1 MLKSSLKKNWLNR
14 VNDINALI
22 MNKPDQVVYINEDKC
37 RNSYSCVRVCPVN
50 ALEVRSERKHPIII
64 ADRCIGCGLCFLSC
78 SPKAIEYS
86 SSLGKV
92 KDLLQSGRK
101 TAAMV
106 DPSIASEFDDITDY
120 RKFVGMIRKL
130 GFDYVHEVS
139 FGVDLVAYSY
149 KKLFEESSGKY
160 YITSNCPSIVEMI
173 EKYHPTLVPNL
184 SPIVSPMV
192 ATALV
197 TRDLY
202 GDEVANVFIGPCIDI
217 KSEAKLY
224 NDKKLVEAVLTFIE
238 IRQLF
243 EEHGIQEKGVKM
255 AEFDPPFGNWGALY
269 PYPAGIL
276 QAAGIKRDI
285 VSSHVITASGA
296 EDVKEAIKDFD
307 HHIDTIRHHFN
318 LFFCPG
324 CMLGPGM
331 NKHDERFRRRSLVKQ
346 YAERRVEVLDKKQ
359 WEKDMKRWSEL
370 DLSRTFAVNDQRIP
384 EPSEEAVNEVMKI
397 IGKEHRADELNCNA
411 CGYGSCREFA
421 STVAKGLA
429 VPEMCHTYNLRNK
442 QEYIETLRQTN
453 KKLSETKKA
462 LKESEEQA
470 MREKDTAQ
478 DASETM
484 NSMLN
489 KLPNG
494 VVIVDNDLKILH
506 SNESFLNIIGEDAR
520 TIAEIIP
527 GLRGADLK
535 TLLPFNVYNIF
546 SFVLRENESVISR
559 DVQLEDRMFNISI
572 FPIRQNRIAGAVIR
586 DLFSPE
592 VQREEVITRVS
603 DVIDKN
609 LEMVQKI
616 GFLLG
621 EGASDT
627 EKMLNSIVESFRQKK
642 IEPGK

>member
-1 MLKSSLKKNWLNR
+1 MK
-14 VNDINALI
+14 
-22 MNKPDQVVYINEDKC
+22 MPDQVIKLNEDKC

-50 ALEVRSERKHPIII
+50 AIEVRPERAYPVIM
-64 ADRCIGCGLCFLSC
+64 ADRCIGCGLCFLAC
-78 SPKAIEYS
+78 SPGAIEYRDS
-86 SSLGKV
+86 RSQV
-92 KDLLQSGRK
+92 KQILKSGRPV
-101 TAAMV
+101 AALLA
-106 DPSIASEFDDITDY
+106 PSIASEFDDITDY
-120 RKFVGMIRKL
+120 RKFAGMIRSL
-130 GFDYVHEVS
+130 GFTYVHEVS
-139 FGVDLVAYSY
+139 FGVDLVAYAY
-149 KKLFEESSGKY
+149 RRLFEESSGKY

-173 EKYHPTLVPNL
+173 EKYHPNLVPNL
-184 SPIVSPMV
+184 APLVSPMI
-192 ATALV
+192 ATAMV
-197 TRDLY
+197 TRSLY
-202 GDEVANVFIGPCIDI
+202 GDEVVNVFIGPCIDI
-217 KSEAKLY
+217 KAEAARY
-224 NDKKLVEAVLTFIE
+224 SDRNLVEAVLTFIE

-243 EEHGIQEKGVKM
+243 DEHEIQEKTVKM
-255 AEFDPPFGNWGALY
+255 SDFDPPYGNWGALY

-276 QAAGIKRDI
+276 QAAGIKRDL

-296 EDVKEAIKDFD
+296 EDVKEAINDFD
-307 HHIDTIRHHFN
+307 HHIDTIKHHFN
-318 LFFCPG
+318 LFFCQG
-324 CMLGPGM
+324 CLLGPGM
-331 NKHDERFRRRSLVKQ
+331 IRHDERFRRRSLVKQ
-346 YAERRVEVLDKKQ
+346 YAEKRVSTLDKKQ
-359 WEKDMKRWSEL
+359 WKEDMERWSDL
-370 DLSRTFAVNDQRIP
+370 DLSRRFSVNDQRIP
-384 EPSEEAVNEVMKI
+384 DPSPEAITRVLKI
-397 IGKEHRADELNCNA
+397 IGRDNRAEELNCNA

-421 STVAKGLA
+421 AIVAKGLA
-429 VPEMCHTYNLRNK
+429 IPEMCHTYNLRNK

-462 LKESEEQA
+462 LKESEEKA
-470 MREKDTAQ
+470 MREKDAAE

-494 VVIVDNDLKILH
+494 VVIVDNELKILQ
-506 SNESFLNIIGEDAR
+506 SNKRFLEIIGEDAED
-520 TIAEIIP
+520 IAEIIP

-535 TLLPFNVYNIF
+535 TLLPFSVYNIF

-592 VQREEVITRVS
+592 VQREEVINRVS

-642 IEPGK
+642 DATGK

>member
-1 MLKSSLKKNWLNR
+1 
-14 VNDINALI
+14 
-22 MNKPDQVVYINEDKC
+22 MNEKDQVIYINEEKC

-50 ALEVRSERKHPIII
+50 AIEVKPERLHPLVI

-78 SPKAIEYS
+78 SPRAIEFRNS
-86 SSLGKV
+86 IGNVMNILKSP
-92 KDLLQSGRK
+92 RK
-101 TAAMV
+101 SAALIA
-106 DPSIASEFDDITDY
+106 PSIASEFDDITDY
-120 RKFVGMIRKL
+120 RKLVGMIRQL
-130 GFDYVHEVS
+130 GFTYVHEVS
-139 FGVDLVAYSY
+139 FGVDLVAHAY
-149 KKLFEESSGKY
+149 KQLFEEAHGKY
-160 YITSNCPSIVEMI
+160 YITANCPTVVEMI
-173 EKYHPTLVPNL
+173 EKYHPGLVPNL
-184 SPIVSPMV
+184 APIISPMV
-192 ATALV
+192 ATARL

-202 GDEVANVFIGPCIDI
+202 GDDVANVYIGPCIDS
-217 KSEAKLY
+217 KDEASLY
-224 NDKKLVEAVLTFIE
+224 KDNGLIEGVLTFIE
-238 IRQLF
+238 LRQLF
-243 EEHGIQEKGVKM
+243 DESEIQEKGVKM
-255 AEFDPPFGNWGALY
+255 SEFDPPLGNWGALY

-276 QAAGIKRDI
+276 QAAGIKRDL
-285 VSSHVITASGA
+285 VSSQVITASGA
-296 EDVKEAIKDFD
+296 EDVREAIKDFD

-318 LFFCPG
+318 LFFCQG
-324 CMLGPGM
+324 CLLGPGM
-331 NKHDERFRRRSLVKQ
+331 LRHDERFRRRSLVKQ
-346 YAERRVEVLDKKQ
+346 YAERRVASLDKEQ
-359 WEKDMKRWSEL
+359 WNRDMERWSKL
-370 DLSRTFAVNDQRIP
+370 DLSRTFTANDQRIP
-384 EPSEEAVNEVMKI
+384 EPPEEAINEVLKI
-397 IGKEHRADELNCNA
+397 IGKDRKSEELNCNA
-411 CGYGSCREFA
+411 CGYGSCHAFA

-453 KKLSETKKA
+453 RKLSETKKA

-478 DASETM
+478 NASETM

-494 VVIVDNDLKILH
+494 VVIVDNELKILH

-520 TIAEIIP
+520 AIADIIP

-546 SFVLRENESVISR
+546 SFVLKENESVISR

-572 FPIRQNRIAGAVIR
+572 FPIRQNKIAGAVIR

-592 VQREEVITRVS
+592 VQREEVIVRVS

-621 EGASDT
+621 EGAAET
-627 EKMLNSIVESFRQKK
+627 EQMLNSIVESFRQKK
-642 IEPGK
+642 ETLKGKNEQ

>member
-1 MLKSSLKKNWLNR
+1 LK
-14 VNDINALI
+14 
-22 MNKPDQVVYINEDKC
+22 MNIPDQVIYINEDKC
-37 RNSYSCVRVCPVN
+37 RNSYSCVRACPVN
-50 ALEVRSERKHPIII
+50 AIEVRPERLHPIII
-64 ADRCIGCGLCFLSC
+64 ADRCIGCGLCYLSC
-78 SPKAIEYS
+78 SPGAIEFRDSRAQVKAI
-86 SSLGKV
+86 
-92 KDLLQSGRK
+92 LQSGRP
-101 TAAMV
+101 TAALIA
-106 DPSIASEFDDITDY
+106 PSLASEFDDITDY

-130 GFDYVHEVS
+130 GFTYVHEVS
-139 FGVDLVAYSY
+139 FGVDLVAFAY
-149 KKLFEESSGKY
+149 KKLFEESRGKY

-173 EKYHPTLVPNL
+173 EKYRPHLVPNL
-184 SPIVSPMV
+184 APLVSPMI
-192 ATALV
+192 ATAMV

-202 GDEVANVFIGPCIDI
+202 GEDIANVFIGPCIDI
-217 KSEAKLY
+217 KEESTLFKDG
-224 NDKKLVEAVLTFIE
+224 NLVEAVLTFIE
-238 IRQLF
+238 VRQLF
-243 EEHGIQEKGVKM
+243 VENEIQEKTVKM
-255 AEFDPPFGNWGALY
+255 AEFDPPYGNWGALY

-276 QAAGIKRDI
+276 QAADIKRDL
-285 VSSHVITASGA
+285 VSSHILTASGA
-296 EDVKEAIKDFD
+296 RDVSEAVNDFD
-307 HHIDTIRHHFN
+307 HHIDTIQHHFN
-318 LFFCPG
+318 LFFCQG

-331 NKHDERFRRRSLVKQ
+331 IRHDERYRRRSLIKK
-346 YAERRVEVLDKKQ
+346 YAEKRVESLDKEQ
-359 WEKDMKRWSEL
+359 WKRDMDRWSIL
-370 DLSRTFAVNDQRIP
+370 DLTRTFIANDQRIP
-384 EPSEEAVNEVMKI
+384 EPSPEAVNEVMKI
-397 IGKEHRADELNCNA
+397 IGKEKKSEELNCNA

-421 STVAKGLA
+421 TTVAKGLA

-494 VVIVDNDLKILH
+494 VVIVDNELKILH
-506 SNESFLNIIGEDAR
+506 SNESFLEIIGEDAKA
-520 TIAEIIP
+520 IAEIIP

-559 DVQLEDRMFNISI
+559 DVQLEERMFNVSI

-603 DVIDKN
+603 DAIDKN

-627 EKMLNSIVESFRQKK
+627 ERMLNSIVEQFRQKK
-642 IEPGK
+642 NEPGK

>member
-1 MLKSSLKKNWLNR
+1 
-14 VNDINALI
+14 
-22 MNKPDQVVYINEDKC
+22 MNNPGQVIFIKEEKC

-50 ALEVRSERKHPIII
+50 AIEVRPERAHPVII
-64 ADRCIGCGLCFLSC
+64 ADRCIGCGLCFLAC
-78 SPKAIEYS
+78 SPGAIGFMDS
-86 SSLGKV
+86 KSQV
-92 KDLLQSGRK
+92 KSILKSGRPS
-101 TAAMV
+101 AALIA
-106 DPSIASEFDDITDY
+106 PSIASEFDDITDY
-120 RKFVGMIRKL
+120 RKFVGMIRSL
-130 GFDYVHEVS
+130 GFTYVHEVS
-139 FGVDLVAYSY
+139 FGVDLVAYAY
-149 KKLFEESSGKY
+149 RKLFEESSGKY
-160 YITSNCPSIVEMI
+160 YITANCPSIVEMI
-173 EKYHPTLVPNL
+173 EKYHPHLVPNL
-184 SPIVSPMV
+184 APLVSPMI
-192 ATALV
+192 ATAMV
-197 TRDLY
+197 AHDLH
-202 GDEVANVFIGPCIDI
+202 GEDVANVFIGPCIDI
-217 KSEAKLY
+217 KAEASLY
-224 NDKKLVEAVLTFIE
+224 NSKNLVEAVLTFIE

-243 EEHGIQEKGVKM
+243 EEKEIQEKTVKM
-255 AEFDPPFGNWGALY
+255 SEFDPPFGNWGALY

-276 QAAGIKRDI
+276 QAAGIKRDL

-296 EDVKEAIKDFD
+296 EDTREAINDFD

-331 NKHDERFRRRSLVKQ
+331 IRHDERFRRRSLVRQ
-346 YAERRVEVLDKKQ
+346 YAEKRVEALDKEQ
-359 WEKDMKRWSEL
+359 WKKDMERWSKL
-370 DLSRTFAVNDQRIP
+370 DLSRSFRPNDQRIA
-384 EPSEEAVNEVMKI
+384 EPSPEAVDEVLKI
-397 IGKEHRADELNCNA
+397 IGKDNPSEELNCNA

-421 STVAKGLA
+421 ATVAKGLA

-453 KKLSETKKA
+453 RKLSETKKA

-470 MREKDTAQ
+470 MREKDAAQ

-494 VVIVDNDLKILH
+494 VVIVDNELKILQ
-506 SNESFLNIIGEDAR
+506 SNERFLEIIGEDAKA
-520 TIAEIIP
+520 IAEIIP

-535 TLLPFNVYNIF
+535 TLLPFTVYNIF

-559 DVQLEDRMFNISI
+559 DVQLEDRMFNVSI

-592 VQREEVITRVS
+592 VQREEVISRVS
-603 DVIDKN
+603 DVIDRN

-621 EGASDT
+621 EGASET

-642 IEPGK
+642 NVPGK

>member
-1 MLKSSLKKNWLNR
+1 MK
-14 VNDINALI
+14 I
-22 MNKPDQVVYINEDKC
+22 PDQVIYINEDKC
-37 RNSYSCVRVCPVN
+37 RNSYSCVRACPVN
-50 ALEVRSERKHPIII
+50 AIEVKPERQHPVII

-78 SPKAIEYS
+78 SPRAIDFMDSRRQVREL
-86 SSLGKV
+86 LG
-92 KDLLQSGRK
+92 SGRK
-101 TAAMV
+101 TAALIA
-106 DPSIASEFDDITDY
+106 PSIASEFDDITDY

-130 GFDYVHEVS
+130 GFTYVHEVS
-139 FGVDLVAYSY
+139 FGVDLVAYAY

-160 YITSNCPSIVEMI
+160 YITANCPAIVEMI
-173 EKYHPTLVPNL
+173 EKYHPNLVPNL
-184 SPIVSPMV
+184 APLVSPMV
-192 ATALV
+192 ATAMV

-202 GDEVANVFIGPCIDI
+202 GEDVANVFIGPCIDI
-217 KSEAKLY
+217 KAEASLY
-224 NDKKLVEAVLTFIE
+224 KERNLVEAVLTFIE

-243 EEHGIQEKGVKM
+243 DEDEIREKTVKM

-276 QAAGIKRDI
+276 QAAGIKRDL
-285 VSSHVITASGA
+285 VSSQVITASGA
-296 EDVKEAIKDFD
+296 EDVKEAVNDFD
-307 HHIDTIRHHFN
+307 HHIDTIKHHFN

-331 NKHDERFRRRSLVKQ
+331 IRHDERFRRRSLVKQ
-346 YAERRVEVLDKKQ
+346 YAEKRVEALDSHQ
-359 WEKDMKRWSEL
+359 WQKDLDRWSSL
-370 DLSRTFAVNDQRIP
+370 DLARTFRANDQRIP
-384 EPSEEAVNEVMKI
+384 EPTPEAINEVMKI
-397 IGKEHRADELNCNA
+397 IGKERRSEELNCNA

-462 LKESEEQA
+462 LKESEELA
-470 MREKDTAQ
+470 MREKDVAQ
-478 DASETM
+478 DASDTM

-494 VVIVDNDLKILH
+494 VVIVDNELKILQ
-506 SNESFLNIIGEDAR
+506 SNERFLEIIGEDAKA
-520 TIAEIIP
+520 IAEIIP

-559 DVQLEDRMFNISI
+559 DVQVEDRMFNVSI

-642 IEPGK
+642 NEPGK

>member
-1 MLKSSLKKNWLNR
+1 MK
-14 VNDINALI
+14 I
-22 MNKPDQVVYINEDKC
+22 PDQVIYINEDKC
-37 RNSYSCVRVCPVN
+37 RNSYSCVRACPVN
-50 ALEVRSERKHPIII
+50 AIEVKPERQHPVII

-78 SPKAIEYS
+78 SPKAIEFRDARRQVREL
-86 SSLGKV
+86 LG
-92 KDLLQSGRK
+92 SGRK
-101 TAAMV
+101 TAALIA
-106 DPSIASEFDDITDY
+106 PSIASEFDDITDY

-130 GFDYVHEVS
+130 GFTYVHEVS
-139 FGVDLVAYSY
+139 FGVDLVAYAY

-160 YITSNCPSIVEMI
+160 YITANCPAIVEMI
-173 EKYHPTLVPNL
+173 EKYHPNLTPNL
-184 SPIVSPMV
+184 APLVSPMV
-192 ATALV
+192 ATAMV

-202 GDEVANVFIGPCIDI
+202 GEEVANVFIGPCIDI
-217 KSEAKLY
+217 KAEAALY
-224 NDKKLVEAVLTFIE
+224 KERNLVEAVLTFIE

-243 EEHGIQEKGVKM
+243 DEDGIQEKTVKM

-276 QAAGIKRDI
+276 QAAGIKRDL
-285 VSSHVITASGA
+285 VSSQVITASGA
-296 EDVKEAIKDFD
+296 EDVKEAINDFD
-307 HHIDTIRHHFN
+307 HHIDTIKHHFN

-331 NKHDERFRRRSLVKQ
+331 IRHDERFRRRSLVKQ
-346 YAERRVEVLDKKQ
+346 YAEKRVEALDSPQ
-359 WEKDMKRWSEL
+359 WQKDLEKWSAL
-370 DLSRTFAVNDQRIP
+370 DLTRTFRANDQRIP
-384 EPSEEAVNEVMKI
+384 EPTAEAINEVMKI
-397 IGKEHRADELNCNA
+397 IGKERRSEELNCNA

-470 MREKDTAQ
+470 MREKDAAQ
-478 DASETM
+478 DASDTM

-494 VVIVDNDLKILH
+494 VVIVDNELKILQ
-506 SNESFLNIIGEDAR
+506 SNEQFLEIIGEDAKA
-520 TIAEIIP
+520 IAEIIP

-559 DVQLEDRMFNISI
+559 DVQVEDRMFNVSI

-642 IEPGK
+642 NEPGK

>member
-1 MLKSSLKKNWLNR
+1 LK
-14 VNDINALI
+14 
-22 MNKPDQVVYINEDKC
+22 MNIPDQVIYINEDKC
-37 RNSYSCVRVCPVN
+37 RNSYSCVRACPVN
-50 ALEVRSERKHPIII
+50 AIEVRPERLHPIII
-64 ADRCIGCGLCFLSC
+64 ADRCIGCGLCYLSC
-78 SPKAIEYS
+78 SPGAIEFRDSRAQVKAI
-86 SSLGKV
+86 
-92 KDLLQSGRK
+92 LQSGRP
-101 TAAMV
+101 TAALIA
-106 DPSIASEFDDITDY
+106 PSLASEFDDITDY

-130 GFDYVHEVS
+130 GFTYVHEVS
-139 FGVDLVAYSY
+139 FGVDLVAFAY
-149 KKLFEESSGKY
+149 KKLFEESRGKY

-173 EKYHPTLVPNL
+173 EKYRPHLVPNL
-184 SPIVSPMV
+184 APLVSPMI
-192 ATALV
+192 ATAMV

-202 GDEVANVFIGPCIDI
+202 GEDIANVFIGPCIDI
-217 KSEAKLY
+217 KEESTLFKDR
-224 NDKKLVEAVLTFIE
+224 NLVEAVLTFIE
-238 IRQLF
+238 VRQLF
-243 EEHGIQEKGVKM
+243 VENEIQEKTVKM
-255 AEFDPPFGNWGALY
+255 AEFDPPYGNWGALY

-276 QAAGIKRDI
+276 QAADIKRDL
-285 VSSHVITASGA
+285 VSSHILTASGA
-296 EDVKEAIKDFD
+296 RDVSEAVNDFD
-307 HHIDTIRHHFN
+307 HHIDTIQHHFN
-318 LFFCPG
+318 LFFCQG

-331 NKHDERFRRRSLVKQ
+331 IRHDERYRRRSLIKK
-346 YAERRVEVLDKKQ
+346 YAEKRVESLDKEQ
-359 WEKDMKRWSEL
+359 WKRDMDRWSIL
-370 DLSRTFAVNDQRIP
+370 DLTRTFIANDQRIP
-384 EPSEEAVNEVMKI
+384 EPSPEAVNEVMKI
-397 IGKEHRADELNCNA
+397 IGKEKKSEELNCNA

-421 STVAKGLA
+421 TTVAKGLA

-494 VVIVDNDLKILH
+494 VVIVDNELKILH
-506 SNESFLNIIGEDAR
+506 SNESFLEIIGEDAKA
-520 TIAEIIP
+520 IAEIIP

-559 DVQLEDRMFNISI
+559 DVQLEERMFNVSI

-603 DVIDKN
+603 DAIDKN

-627 EKMLNSIVESFRQKK
+627 ERMLNSIVEQFRQKK
-642 IEPGK
+642 NEPGK

>member
-1 MLKSSLKKNWLNR
+1 
-14 VNDINALI
+14 
-22 MNKPDQVVYINEDKC
+22 MNIPDQVIYINEEKC

-50 ALEVRSERKHPIII
+50 ALEVRPERAHPVII
-64 ADRCIGCGLCFLSC
+64 ADRCIGCGLCFLAC
-78 SPKAIEYS
+78 SPRAIEFRDS
-86 SSLGKV
+86 KSHV
-92 KDLLQSGRK
+92 RQLLQSGRQ
-101 TAAMV
+101 TAALIA
-106 DPSIASEFDDITDY
+106 PSIASEFDDITDY
-120 RKFVGMIRKL
+120 RKFVGMIRSL
-130 GFDYVHEVS
+130 GFTSVHEVS
-139 FGVDLVAYSY
+139 FGVDLVAYAY
-149 KKLFEESSGKY
+149 KRLFEESGGKY

-173 EKYHPTLVPNL
+173 EKYHPHLVPNL
-184 SPIVSPMV
+184 APLVSPVIASAM
-192 ATALV
+192 V

-202 GDEVANVFIGPCIDI
+202 GDDVANVFIGPCIDI
-217 KSEAKLY
+217 KEEARLY
-224 NDKKLVEAVLTFIE
+224 GEKNLVEAVLTFIE

-243 EEHGIQEKGVKM
+243 EEREIQEKTVRM
-255 AEFDPPFGNWGALY
+255 SEFDPPFGNWGALY

-276 QAAGIKRDI
+276 QAAGIKRDL
-285 VSSHVITASGA
+285 VSSHVITASGS
-296 EDVKEAIKDFD
+296 EDVREAIKDFD

-331 NKHDERFRRRSLVKQ
+331 IRHDERFRRRSLVKQ
-346 YAERRVEVLDKKQ
+346 YAEKRVENLDKVQ
-359 WEKDMKRWSEL
+359 WQKDLERWSKL
-370 DLSRTFAVNDQRIP
+370 DLSRQFRANDQRIP
-384 EPSEEAVNEVMKI
+384 EPTPEAIGEVLKI
-397 IGKEHRADELNCNA
+397 IGKDSRAEELNCNA

-421 STVAKGLA
+421 ATVAKGLA

-470 MREKDTAQ
+470 MREKDAAQ
-478 DASETM
+478 DASDTM

-494 VVIVDNDLKILH
+494 VVIVDNELKILQ
-506 SNESFLNIIGEDAR
+506 SNARFLEIIGEDAKA
-520 TIAEIIP
+520 IAEIIP

-621 EGASDT
+621 EGASET

-642 IEPGK
+642 NAPGK

>member
-1 MLKSSLKKNWLNR
+1 MKRNSLNQE
-14 VNDINALI
+14 DDTNALI
-22 MNKPDQVVYINEDKC
+22 MNSADQVIYIDEAKC
-37 RNSYSCVRVCPVN
+37 RNSYSCVRACPVN
-50 ALEVRSERKHPIII
+50 AIEVRPERNHPVII
-64 ADRCIGCGLCFLSC
+64 ADRCIGCGLCFLAC
-78 SPKAIEYS
+78 SPRAVEFRN
-86 SSLGKV
+86 SLATV
-92 KDLLQSGRK
+92 RQLLGSGRK
-101 TAAMV
+101 TAALIA
-106 DPSIASEFDDITDY
+106 PSIASEFDDITDY

-139 FGVDLVAYSY
+139 FGVDLVAFAY

-160 YITSNCPSIVEMI
+160 YITANCPSIVEII
-173 EKYHPTLVPNL
+173 EKYNPGLVSNL
-184 SPIVSPMV
+184 APIVSPMI
-192 ATALV
+192 ATAMV

-202 GDEVANVFIGPCIDI
+202 GDEVANVFIGPCIDT
-217 KSEAKLY
+217 KAEADIYREKRLI
-224 NDKKLVEAVLTFIE
+224 EAVLTFIE

-243 EEHGIQEKGVKM
+243 DENEIQEKVVKM
-255 AEFDPPFGNWGALY
+255 SEFDPPFGNWGALY

-276 QAAGIKRDI
+276 QAAGIKRDL
-285 VSSHVITASGA
+285 VSSHVITASGK
-296 EDVKEAIKDFD
+296 EDITEAINDFN
-307 HHIDTIRHHFN
+307 HHIDTIKHHFN

-331 NKHDERFRRRSLVKQ
+331 IRHDERYRRRSLVKQ
-346 YAERRVEVLDKKQ
+346 YAEKRVEALDKEQ
-359 WEKDMKRWSEL
+359 WNRNMERWSRL
-370 DLSRTFAVNDQRIP
+370 DLSRTFAANDQRIP
-384 EPSEEAVNEVMKI
+384 DPSEEAVQEVLKI
-397 IGKEHRADELNCNA
+397 IGKDRRADEINCNA
-411 CGYGSCREFA
+411 CGYVSCREFA

-470 MREKDTAQ
+470 MREKDAAQ
-478 DASETM
+478 NASETM
-484 NSMLN
+484 NSMLD

-520 TIAEIIP
+520 SIAEIIP

-559 DVQLEDRMFNISI
+559 DVQLENRMFNISI

-592 VQREEVITRVS
+592 VQREEVIARVS

-627 EKMLNSIVESFRQKK
+627 EKMLNSIVESFRKQKEADNK
-642 IEPGK
+642 TGK

>member
-1 MLKSSLKKNWLNR
+1 M
-14 VNDINALI
+14 I
-22 MNKPDQVVYINEDKC
+22 MKIPDQVIYINEDKC
-37 RNSYSCVRVCPVN
+37 RNSYSCVRACPVN
-50 ALEVRSERKHPIII
+50 AIEVKPERQHPVII

-78 SPKAIEYS
+78 SPKAIEFRDS
-86 SSLGKV
+86 RRQV
-92 KDLLQSGRK
+92 RDLLGSGRK
-101 TAAMV
+101 TAALIA
-106 DPSIASEFDDITDY
+106 PSIASEFDDITDY

-130 GFDYVHEVS
+130 GFTYVHEVS
-139 FGVDLVAYSY
+139 FGVDLVAYAY

-160 YITSNCPSIVEMI
+160 YITANCPAIVEMV
-173 EKYHPTLVPNL
+173 EKYHPNLVPNL
-184 SPIVSPMV
+184 APLVSPMV
-192 ATALV
+192 ATAMV

-202 GDEVANVFIGPCIDI
+202 GEDVANVFIGPCIDI
-217 KSEAKLY
+217 KAEATLY
-224 NDKKLVEAVLTFIE
+224 KERNLVEAVLTFIE

-243 EEHGIQEKGVKM
+243 DEDGIQEKAVKM

-276 QAAGIKRDI
+276 QAAGIKRDL
-285 VSSHVITASGA
+285 VSSQVITASGA
-296 EDVKEAIKDFD
+296 EDVKEAVNDFD

-331 NKHDERFRRRSLVKQ
+331 IRHDERFRRRSLVKQ
-346 YAERRVEVLDKKQ
+346 YAEKRVEALDSRQ
-359 WEKDMKRWSEL
+359 WQKDLDRWSSL
-370 DLSRTFAVNDQRIP
+370 DLARTFIANDQRIP
-384 EPSEEAVNEVMKI
+384 EPTQEAINEVMKI
-397 IGKEHRADELNCNA
+397 IGKERRTEELNCNA

-453 KKLSETKKA
+453 KKLSDTKKA
-462 LKESEEQA
+462 LKDSEEQA
-470 MREKDTAQ
+470 MREKDAAQ
-478 DASETM
+478 DASDTM

-494 VVIVDNDLKILH
+494 VVIVDNELKILQ
-506 SNESFLNIIGEDAR
+506 SNEQFLEIIGEDAKA
-520 TIAEIIP
+520 IAEIIP

-559 DVQLEDRMFNISI
+559 DVQVEDRMFNVSI

-642 IEPGK
+642 NEPGK

>member
-1 MLKSSLKKNWLNR
+1 MK
-14 VNDINALI
+14 I
-22 MNKPDQVVYINEDKC
+22 PDQVIYINEDKC
-37 RNSYSCVRVCPVN
+37 RNSYSCVRACPVN
-50 ALEVRSERKHPIII
+50 AIEVRPERRHPVII

-78 SPKAIEYS
+78 SPKAIEFMDS
-86 SSLGKV
+86 RRQV
-92 KDLLQSGRK
+92 RELLASGRK
-101 TAAMV
+101 TAALIA
-106 DPSIASEFDDITDY
+106 PSIASEFDDITDY

-130 GFDYVHEVS
+130 GFTYVHEVS
-139 FGVDLVAYSY
+139 FGVDLVAYAY

-160 YITSNCPSIVEMI
+160 YITSNCPAIVEMT
-173 EKYHPTLVPNL
+173 EKYHPHLVPNL
-184 SPIVSPMV
+184 APLVSPMV
-192 ATALV
+192 ASAMV

-202 GDEVANVFIGPCIDI
+202 GEDVANVFIGPCIDI
-217 KSEAKLY
+217 KAEAELY
-224 NDKKLVEAVLTFIE
+224 KGKNLVEAVLTFIE
-238 IRQLF
+238 IRQMF
-243 EEHGIQEKGVKM
+243 VENGIQEKTVKM

-276 QAAGIKRDI
+276 QAAGIKRDL

-296 EDVKEAIKDFD
+296 EDVKEAINDFD

-331 NKHDERFRRRSLVKQ
+331 IRHDERFRRRSLVKQ
-346 YAERRVEVLDKKQ
+346 YAEKRVEALDKKQ
-359 WEKDMKRWSEL
+359 WQKNLDRWSSL
-370 DLSRTFAVNDQRIP
+370 DLTRTFMPNDQRIP
-384 EPSEEAVNEVMKI
+384 EPSPEAVNEVMKI
-397 IGKEHRADELNCNA
+397 IGKERSSEEINCNA
-411 CGYGSCREFA
+411 CGYGSCRDFA

-470 MREKDTAQ
+470 MREKDAAQ

-494 VVIVDNDLKILH
+494 VVIVDNELKILH
-506 SNESFLNIIGEDAR
+506 SNERFLEILGEDAKA
-520 TIAEIIP
+520 IAEIIP

-559 DVQLEDRMFNISI
+559 DVQLEDRMFNVSI

-609 LEMVQKI
+609 LDMVQKI

-642 IEPGK
+642 NEPGK

>member
-1 MLKSSLKKNWLNR
+1 
-14 VNDINALI
+14 
-22 MNKPDQVVYINEDKC
+22 MNIPDQVIYINEDKC

-50 ALEVRSERKHPIII
+50 AIEVKPERVHPVII

-78 SPKAIEYS
+78 SPRAIEFRDS
-86 SSLGKV
+86 RSHV
-92 KDLLQSGRK
+92 KQILQSGRP
-101 TAAMV
+101 AAALIA
-106 DPSIASEFDDITDY
+106 PSIASEFDDITDY

-130 GFDYVHEVS
+130 GFTYVHEVS
-139 FGVDLVAYSY
+139 FGVDMVAYAY

-160 YITSNCPSIVEMI
+160 YITSNCPSIVEMV
-173 EKYHPTLVPNL
+173 EKYHPHLVPNL
-184 SPIVSPMV
+184 APLVSPMV
-192 ATALV
+192 ASAMV

-202 GDEVANVFIGPCIDI
+202 GEDVANVFIGPCIDI
-217 KSEAKLY
+217 KAEAELFRGR
-224 NDKKLVEAVLTFIE
+224 NLVEAVLTFIE

-243 EEHGIQEKGVKM
+243 EENEIQEKTVKM
-255 AEFDPPFGNWGALY
+255 SEFDPPYGNWGALY

-276 QAAGIKRDI
+276 QAAGIKRDLVASQI
-285 VSSHVITASGA
+285 ITASGV
-296 EDVKEAIKDFD
+296 EDVKEAINDFD

-331 NKHDERFRRRSLVKQ
+331 IRHDERFRRRSLVKQ
-346 YAERRVEVLDKKQ
+346 YAEKRVEALDMKQ
-359 WEKDMKRWSEL
+359 WQKDMDRWSKL
-370 DLSRTFAVNDQRIP
+370 DLTRTFVPNDQRIP
-384 EPSEEAVNEVMKI
+384 EPPPEAITEVLKI
-397 IGKEHRADELNCNA
+397 IGKDHRAEELNCNA

-470 MREKDTAQ
+470 MREKDAAQ
-478 DASETM
+478 DASDTM

-494 VVIVDNDLKILH
+494 VVIVDNELKILQ
-506 SNESFLNIIGEDAR
+506 SNARFLEIIGEDAKA
-520 TIAEIIP
+520 IAEIIP

-592 VQREEVITRVS
+592 VQREEVINRVS

-642 IEPGK
+642 NAPGK